1 MHGVQINLKRTIYG
15 GSLLAAERGDERTAG
30 TQSSPTVRKPGVDY
44 PRIATEEAFQT
55 PDLRALYREFTVGN
69 WSTLDAKMFGV
80 QADDSSP
87 LANDLVDLDQ
97 QRLKRM
103 DEAGVAMHL
112 LSLTTPGV
120 QLLRAGVATEFARE
134 ANDYLA
140 DAIRRHPTRYCGLA
154 AVAPQDPSKA
164 VQEMERSIRTLKL
177 NGFIINS
184 HTDDE
189 YLDLKKY
196 WPVLEAAEALDRPIY
211 IHPRAPSSQLAE
223 AFDLPAMSGPLW
235 GFNTEVSVHVM
246 RLFCAGVFQQFPNLK
261 IVIGHM
267 GEAFPF
273 YLWRCDWAAAMGK
286 LPYGRFSEVFRRNV
300 AITTSGAA
308 DFGNGNASAAP
319 ALECAIKAVGV
330 ENVIWAV
337 DYPYQPMAPGVAFM
351 DRVDVSEADR
361 EAIYH
366 LNAKRV
372 FHIEQEPELLQR
384 AGSGVLRHNDEE
396 QP

>member
-1 MHGVQINLKRTIYG
+1 MP
-15 GSLLAAERGDERTAG
+15 
-30 TQSSPTVRKPGVDY
+30 SSQATRKPGIDY

-55 PDLRALYREFTVGN
+55 PALRELYREFSAGS

-80 QADDSSP
+80 QNDEESP
-87 LANDLVDLDQ
+87 VANNLVDLDQ
-97 QRLKRM
+97 QRLKLM
-103 DEAGVAMHL
+103 DESGVAMHL
-112 LSLTTPGV
+112 LSLTAPGV
-120 QLLRAGVATEFARE
+120 QLLRAGVAPEFAKL

-154 AVAPQDPSKA
+154 AIAPQDPQKA
-164 VQEMERSIRTLKL
+164 VQEMERSIQKLKL

-184 HTDDE
+184 HTNDE

-196 WPVLEAAEALDRPIY
+196 RPILEAAEALDRPIY
-211 IHPRAPSSQLAE
+211 IHPRAPSSQLAG
-223 AFDLPAMSGPLW
+223 AFDLASMSGPLW

-246 RLFCAGVFQQFPNLK
+246 RLYCAGVFEQFPKLK

-267 GEAFPF
+267 GEGFPF
-273 YLWRCDWAAAMGK
+273 YLWRCDWAAAISK
-286 LPYGRFSEVFRRNV
+286 LPRDRFSEVFRRNV

-319 ALECAIKAVGV
+319 ALECAIKAVGA

-337 DYPYQPMAPGVAFM
+337 DYPYQPMSAGVAFM
-351 DRVDVSEADR
+351 DNVMISEADR

-366 LNAKRV
+366 QNARRV
-372 FHIEQEPELLQR
+372 FHIEQEPACLSKAAHE
-384 AGSGVLRHNDEE
+384 SGVRA
-396 QP
+396 